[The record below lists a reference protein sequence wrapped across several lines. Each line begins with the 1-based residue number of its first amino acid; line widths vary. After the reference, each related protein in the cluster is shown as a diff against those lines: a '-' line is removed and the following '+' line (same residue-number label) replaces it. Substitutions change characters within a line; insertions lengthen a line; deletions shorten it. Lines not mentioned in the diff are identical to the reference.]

1 MTRRSMLRIL
11 TLIVATTVP
20 GAAAAQNGTEPP
32 LAPELTGG
40 LGWLNVDKPVS
51 LRELRG
57 NVVILDFWTA
67 GCVNCMHM
75 LAVLDALE
83 TRRDGQPVQIIGVH
97 SAKFD
102 SEKDPTRVLAAVER
116 YGIHHPVVVDR
127 DMAIWERYGVQAWP
141 TLVVVRPD
149 GRIAGAI
156 PGEISLDALD
166 AIVGR
171 VLDEARADG
180 TLAPGPL
187 LPHRSAHHESGTLA
201 FPGKVLAADDGRL
214 FISDTGHHRVLIT
227 SAGGRV
233 LDIIGSGE
241 GGVGDGPFASTRFVE
256 PQGLAYDPA
265 HQRLFVAD
273 ARGQRIAVA
282 DLHRKTVTTLA
293 GTGELGTS
301 PVGPE
306 SRPAREVALRTPWDL
321 ALRGDTLYVALAGS
335 HQLAVVDLRRG
346 LSAATLRRF
355 AGTGREALRDGLP
368 DESAFAQPS
377 GLSIQGDVMFV
388 ADSEASAIRKVD
400 LASGSTTTLLGTG
413 LFDWGD
419 GDGALRP
426 RLLQHPVAVA
436 VAPGGLWI
444 ADTYNRKIKWL
455 PLGPDPA
462 TDTLRTV
469 VVAAAGQPL
478 GNPSGLAVESDGS
491 LVIADTDRSRLLRL
505 RPGASE
511 PLVIAVSQGGATPIV
526 TAPDSSP
533 NSSGTAPRS
542 HVEELTV
549 ASRLLQPGR
558 HELALQLLAPAGF
571 AFSEGAPWSVELT
584 AEGEGLRIVD
594 THRDGE
600 ASGGATVGFTA
611 AIDAKAKATLVAS
624 VRATVCDSVN
634 HAACYPRRLRY
645 RVPVRVG
652 GGANT
657 APLVLALTAP
667 AVGTTSTR

>member
-1 MTRRSMLRIL
+1 MLRIL
-11 TLIVATTVP
+11 TLIVATILP
-20 GAAAAQNGTEPP
+20 GAAAAQNGSEPP

-57 NVVILDFWTA
+57 NVVLLDFWTA

-116 YGIHHPVVVDR
+116 YGIRHPVVVDR

-141 TLVVVRPD
+141 TLIVVRPD

-166 AIVGR
+166 TIVGR

-187 LPHRSAHHESGTLA
+187 LAHRSPHHEGGTLS

-227 SAGGRV
+227 SPGGRV
-233 LDIIGSGE
+233 LDIIGSGAS
-241 GGVGDGPFASTRFVE
+241 GVGDGPFTSARFVE

-273 ARGQRIAVA
+273 ARGQRVAVA

-301 PVGPE
+301 PVGPD

-321 ALRGDTLYVALAGS
+321 ALHGDTLYVALAGS
-335 HQLAVVDLRRG
+335 HQLAAIDLRPG

-400 LASGSTTTLLGTG
+400 LVSGSTSTLLGTG

-419 GDGALRP
+419 GDGVLRP

-455 PLGPDPA
+455 TLGPDPA
-462 TDTLRTV
+462 ANTLRTV

-505 RPGASE
+505 PPRSSE
-511 PLVIAVSQGGATPIV
+511 AMVIAITQGGATPIV
-526 TAPDSSP
+526 TAPGASP
-533 NSSGTAPRS
+533 ATPRS

-549 ASRLLQPGR
+549 ASRRLQPGR
-558 HELALQLLAPAGF
+558 HELALQLLAPEGF

-584 AEGEGLRIVD
+584 VEGDGVHIVD

-600 ASGGATVGFTA
+600 ASGGTTVDLTA
-611 AIDAKAKATLVAS
+611 GIDAKAKATLVAS

-645 RVPVRVG
+645 RVPVQVD
-652 GGANT
+652 GGAHA

>member
-1 MTRRSMLRIL
+1 MLRIL
-11 TLIVATTVP
+11 ALIVATTVP
-20 GAAAAQNGTEPP
+20 AGADAQNGTEPP

-83 TRRDGQPVQIIGVH
+83 TRREGQPLQIIGVH

-116 YGIHHPVVVDR
+116 YGIRHPVVVDR
-127 DMAIWERYGVQAWP
+127 DLAIWERYGVQAWP

-149 GRIAGAI
+149 GRVAGAI
-156 PGEISLDALD
+156 PGEIGLDQLD
-166 AIVGR
+166 GIVGR

-187 LPHRSAHHESGTLA
+187 LHHQSPHRAGGALS
-201 FPGKVLAADDGRL
+201 FPGKVLSADDGRL
-214 FISDTGHHRVLIT
+214 FISDTGHHRVLVA
-227 SAGGRV
+227 SSGGRV
-233 LDIIGSGE
+233 LDVIGSGE
-241 GGVGDGPFASTRFVE
+241 SGVADGPFASARFVE
-256 PQGLAYDPA
+256 PQGLAFDPA

-273 ARGQRIAVA
+273 ARGQRIVVA
-282 DLHRKTVTTLA
+282 DLRRKTVAALA
-293 GTGELGTS
+293 GTGVLGTA
-301 PVGPE
+301 PVGAD

-335 HQLAVVDLRRG
+335 HQLGVLDLRHG
-346 LSAATLRRF
+346 LAAATLRRF

-388 ADSEASAIRKVD
+388 ADSESSAIRKVD
-400 LASGSTTTLLGTG
+400 LANGSTTTLLGTG

-419 GDGALRP
+419 GDGPLRP
-426 RLLQHPVAVA
+426 RLLQHPIAVA
-436 VAPGGLWI
+436 AAPGGLWI

-455 PLGPDPA
+455 ALAADPA
-462 TDTLRTV
+462 ADALRTV
-469 VVAAAGQPL
+469 VVTAAGEPL
-478 GNPSGLAVESDGS
+478 GNPSGLALESDGS
-491 LVIADTDRSRLLRL
+491 LIIADTDRNRLLRL
-505 RPGASE
+505 PPGASE
-511 PLVIAVSQGGATPIV
+511 PLVVTVTEGGSAPIV
-526 TAPDSSP
+526 TAADS
-533 NSSGTAPRS
+533 TAVTPRKHS
-542 HVEELTV
+542 EELTL
-549 ASRLLQPGR
+549 AAQRLRPG
-558 HELALQLLAPAGF
+558 HQDLALQLSAPEGF
-571 AFSEGAPWSVELT
+571 AFSEGAPWSVDLS

-600 ASGGATVGFTA
+600 ASGGKAVPFTA
-611 AIDAKAKATLVAS
+611 GVEAKDKATLIVS

-634 HAACYPRRLRY
+634 HAACYPRRLRF
-645 RVPVRVG
+645 RVPVQVE
-652 GGANT
+652 GGAKSAT
-657 APLVLALTAP
+657 LVLALTAP